1 MNIDEDTFLAA
12 LLPRLATDDSIVV
25 SAGDDCAAIQWTDD
39 RLLLLA
45 VDQVAAGI
53 HYLQDCDPA
62 LAGRKLLARNL
73 SDIAAMGGRPMYAL
87 LALAVQQDCD
97 AAWAEAFVD
106 GVLELADACGV
117 KLIGGDVCA
126 AGSAVASLTIVG
138 DVATGAVCRRSG
150 ASAGDRLLVT
160 GCFGGSLPTG
170 HHFHFTPR
178 TAEGQWLA
186 AHGVVAAMI
195 DVSDGLLKDL
205 GRLCA
210 ASGVGAVVDEA
221 AIPLTCIDNKPVDLS
236 AAWLDGE
243 DYELLL
249 AVPAGDAAGL
259 LQDWPF
265 ETVLSEI
272 GEFVAASSIP
282 LVDSNGRDL
291 AGHYGLPFNHFTR
304 GR

>member
-12 LLPRLATDDSIVV
+12 LLPRLATGDAIVV
-25 SAGDDCAAIQWTDD
+25 PAGDDCAAIEWTDD

-53 HYLQDCDPA
+53 HYQPDCDPA

-73 SDIAAMGGRPMYAL
+73 SDIAAMGGRPIYAL

-97 AAWAEAFVD
+97 AAWAEVFAD
-106 GVLELADACGV
+106 GVLELADTCDV
-117 KLIGGDVCA
+117 KLIGGDVSA
-126 AGSAVASLTIVG
+126 AGSAVASLTIIG
-138 DVATGAVCRRSG
+138 DVATGEVCRRSG
-150 ASAGDRLLVT
+150 ASATDRLLVT

-195 DVSDGLLKDL
+195 DASDGLLKDL

-221 AIPLTCIDNKPVDLS
+221 AIPLTCIDNEPVDLS

-249 AVPAGDAAGL
+249 AVPAADVAGVL
-259 LQDWPF
+259 RDWPF
-265 ETVLSEI
+265 ETALTDI
-272 GEFVAASSIP
+272 GEFVAASPVP
-282 LVDSNGRDL
+282 LVDRNGRDL
-291 AGHYGLPFNHFTR
+291 VGHYGLPFNHFTR